1 MSTPNNYAPP
11 QSVVADIAATDAPFE
26 KATRA
31 SRLGAKIIDG
41 LLFGIPFLPSYIVA
55 LRVMLHSRPNPFNY
69 FAFWAGMAGAGI
81 VFYAGVL
88 IDLVVIVIMI
98 VLISRNAQTIGKKL
112 MGIKIARTDGSRATL
127 ARIFWLRYLLNTAIS
142 MVPFF
147 GGLYALIDILMIFGE
162 QRRCCHDYIADTIVI
177 RA

>member
-11 QSVVADIAATDAPFE
+11 QSVVADIPVMDAPFE

-41 LLFGIPFLPSYIVA
+41 LVFGIPFIPSYLVA
-55 LRVMLHSRPNPFNY
+55 FRVMLHARPSPYNY
-69 FAFWAGMAGAGI
+69 FAFWAGMAGAGLI
-81 VFYAGVL
+81 FYAAVL
-88 IDLVVIVIMI
+88 IDLALVVVTAML
-98 VLISRNAQTIGKKL
+98 VYRNAQTIGKKL
-112 MGIKIARTDGSRATL
+112 MGIKIARPDGSRATL
-127 ARIFWLRYLLNTAIS
+127 ARIFWLRYLLNTVIS

-147 GGLYALIDILMIFGE
+147 GGIYALVDILMIFGE